1 MSTTIESL
9 ELQIQSN
16 STSATN
22 GIDALSASLS
32 KLKNAIKGGVGLT
45 SVANQIRNLDTALK
59 SLDDSSISKIDKLA
73 NSLSKLSTLGKVKI
87 SSSIASQLRNIGGAT
102 ATLSTVDFSS
112 LDRLGQA
119 LSPLTSIGKASGLR
133 SVITQ
138 LGKLPELART
148 LDGINWNQFTSQ
160 LRMLSDALRPLVNQL
175 NTVSNAFGRL
185 PANLRRTIS
194 ATNSL
199 SASNNRASSS
209 YVDLWAK
216 SRMAMNV
223 VRGSARA
230 IAGWITESNNYVE
243 NLNLFTA
250 SMGDYASEAK
260 RYAEQVGEVMGIDP
274 GEFMRN
280 QGVFMTITEGFG
292 VASERAY
299 TMSKNLTQLGYDL
312 SSFFNISFADSM
324 QKLTSGISG
333 ELEPLRRLGY
343 DLSQARLKAVALSLG
358 IKKSFNDMTQA
369 EKAQLRYYAIM
380 TQVTKA
386 QGDMS
391 RTLNAPAN
399 QLRILKAQLVQAGR
413 ALGNIFIPALNAVL
427 PYAIALAKVIRI
439 IADSIANLVGFKLPE
454 IDYSGLKAGGSAIG
468 DLAANADEAGAGLGK
483 AGKKAKKLK
492 DALLGIDELNIIS
505 EDKMNALDGLGEGL
519 GGGDLG
525 FELPEYDFLTG
536 AVNAK
541 VEEIVSMIK
550 GALSE
555 ITAVIS
561 TFLLA
566 IGTILVVTGANIPL
580 GLGLM
585 AVGAVGLVAT
595 IVQNWGEMTE
605 RLAKTLTIITALL
618 GGFLLAVGAILVLSG
633 ANVPLGIGLMI
644 AGAVA
649 LGTAAT
655 INWKFLHGDL
665 INALSILT
673 SIVSGAL
680 LAMGALFAFTG
691 ANIPLGVGL
700 MLAGAVGL
708 ATAVGLNWKGMS
720 DPMRKA
726 IGVLEAI
733 VGGALLT
740 FGAILALT
748 GVNIPLGVGMI
759 AAGAISLVSAAA
771 LNWGSL
777 TGDLKKSISTITALV
792 SGALIGVGA
801 VLAFTGVAT
810 PLGISMIAAGAIGI
824 VSTAALN
831 WGALTEKVKKV
842 LKEIGIAVGA
852 SLLALGAVLAF
863 TGVALPVG
871 IALMAAGAT
880 SLVAGIAL
888 NWNSIVKKIKDVL
901 KKIGVIA
908 GASMLALGVILCLT
922 GVGIP
927 LGAALIAA
935 GAGSLV
941 SGIALN
947 WDTIVTKVGEGLNAI
962 ANKFGEFKDWVGD
975 KLSQAGD
982 AISEWAGGVKEFF
995 VKGKDGK
1002 NALDNITETAA
1013 EWGQG
1018 FLDGISGCFS
1028 GMGSWVKNNIFSPID
1043 KAIAKSPIPEFTVK
1057 LKNTASTWW
1066 NNAKS
1071 WWTENT
1077 KDGLTLESGVKL
1089 VKSGW
1094 NSVTS
1099 WIGNLPIVKQGVGL
1113 LKSGWK
1119 SVSDWV
1125 GNIPIVKQ
1133 GVNLV
1138 KSGWQSVKSW
1148 LGNIPTVSQAVN
1160 LVKSGWQ
1167 SVKNW
1172 IGHIPTLSQTISLLK
1187 KGWTTV
1193 KGWIGNIPTLSQAIS
1208 LIKSGWTTIKNWV
1221 GHIPIL
1227 SQGISLLKSGWTTV
1241 KGWIGNIPI
1250 VSQGI
1255 SLIKS
1260 GWNTVK
1266 SWIGDHI
1273 VPTGISL
1280 FKSGWKSLSSW
1291 IGDKVSVGISLFK
1304 DGWNSI
1310 KGFFGLSTGGYNTG
1324 HGFKMFAKGGFIGAN
1339 GKSGFWKSVPMYAN
1353 GTANAGLH
1361 GSLFVAGESGAEM
1374 VGHING
1380 QTEVLNQSQIKLAMR
1395 SAVISGMAQFTG
1407 YWRAIHGQIAI
1418 GANAVIRSILV
1429 NTEVLNAAIMN
1440 NPHYDPS
1447 NTLAQSIYDDSQR
1460 AFNHSLSDESM
1471 ARTMKEFYREYVE
1484 PTLKE
1489 IASDTKRQADKE
1501 EQTIVQIGNRTITD
1515 AVVTQKRV
1523 NGFVFAE

>member
-32 KLKNAIKGGVGLT
+32 KLKNATKSGVGLS
-45 SVANQIRNLDTALK
+45 SVANQVRNLNTALNGF
-59 SLDDSSISKIDKLA
+59 DESSISRIDRLS
-73 NSLSKLSTLGKVKI
+73 NSLSKLSSLGKIKI
-87 SSSIASQLRNIGGAT
+87 SSSIASQLKSIGGAT
-102 ATLSTVDFSS
+102 AILGTTDFSG
-112 LDRLGQA
+112 LDKLGVA
-119 LSPLTSIGKASGLR
+119 LFPLTSIGKATGLK
-133 SVITQ
+133 SVISQ
-138 LGKLPELART
+138 LGKLPELAKT
-148 LDGINWNQFTSQ
+148 LNSINWNQFTSQ
-160 LRMLSDALRPLVNQL
+160 IKMLSDALKPLANQL
-175 NTVSNAFGRL
+175 NVVSNAFNRL
-185 PANLRRTIS
+185 PSNIRRTVN
-194 ATNSL
+194 ATNIL
-199 SASNNRASSS
+199 PNANQRASKS

-216 SRMAMNV
+216 SRMAMNTI
-223 VRGSARA
+223 RLAARA
-230 IAGWITESNNYVE
+230 IASWITESNTYVE

-250 SMGDYASEAK
+250 SMGKYATEAK
-260 RYAEQVGEVMGIDP
+260 SFAEQVGEIMGIDP

-299 TMSKNLTQLGYDL
+299 IMSKNLTQLGYDL

-369 EKAQLRYYAIM
+369 EKVQLRYYAIM

-386 QGDMS
+386 QGDMA

-399 QLRILKAQLVQAGR
+399 QLRILKSQLVQAAR
-413 ALGNIFIPALNAVL
+413 ALGNIFIPALNMVL

-454 IDYSGLKAGGSAIG
+454 VDYSGIKVGGDAIG
-468 DLAANADEAGAGLGK
+468 DLAKNADDAGDGLGK

-505 EDKMNALDGLGEGL
+505 ENEANALDGLGDLGV

-525 FELPEYDFLTG
+525 FELPEYDFLSG
-536 AVNAK
+536 VVNAK
-541 VEEIVSMIK
+541 VDEIVSMIK

-561 TFLLA
+561 GFLLA

-580 GLGLM
+580 GLALM
-585 AVGAVGLVAT
+585 AVGAVGLVTT

-605 RLAKTLTIITALL
+605 RLARTLTVITALL

-644 AGAVA
+644 VGAVSLA
-649 LGTAAT
+649 TAAT
-655 INWKFLHGDL
+655 INWKFLNKDL
-665 INALSILT
+665 MNALSILT

-680 LAMGALFAFTG
+680 LAVGALMVFTG
-691 ANIPLGVGL
+691 ANVPLGIGL

-708 ATAVGLNWKGMS
+708 ATAIGLNWDSMS
-720 DPMRKA
+720 EPMRKA
-726 IGVLEAI
+726 IGTLEAI

-748 GVNIPLGVGMI
+748 GANVPLGVGMI
-759 AAGAISLVSAAA
+759 AAGAISLVSAVA
-771 LNWGSL
+771 LNWNSL

-792 SGALIGVGA
+792 SGALIGIGA

-831 WGALTEKVKKV
+831 WSSITEKVKKV
-842 LKEIGIAVGA
+842 LKEIGIAMGV

-871 IALMAAGAT
+871 IGLMAAGAA
-880 SLVAGIAL
+880 SLIAGVAL
-888 NWNSIVKKIKDVL
+888 NWDSIVKKIKNVL
-901 KKIGVIA
+901 KKIGIIA
-908 GASMLALGVILCLT
+908 GASLLALGVILCLT
-922 GVGIP
+922 GIGIP
-927 LGAALIAA
+927 LGVALIAA
-935 GAGSLV
+935 GAASLV

-947 WDTIVTKVGEGLNAI
+947 WDTIVTKVGEGLSAI
-962 ANKFGEFKDWVGD
+962 ADKFGEFKGWVGD
-975 KLSQAGD
+975 KLKQAGN

-1002 NALDNITETAA
+1002 NAIDNIADTAT
-1013 EWGQG
+1013 EWGKS
-1018 FLDGISGCFS
+1018 FLDGLGSCFS
-1028 GMGSWVKNNIFSPID
+1028 NAKSWVSNNIVSPIT
-1043 KAIAKSPIPEFTVK
+1043 KAIDKTPIPEFAIK
-1057 LKNTASTWW
+1057 LKNTAPEWW
-1066 NNAKS
+1066 SNAKR
-1071 WWTENT
+1071 WWSENT
-1077 KDGLTLESGVKL
+1077 KDGLTLEAGVQL

-1099 WIGNLPIVKQGVGL
+1099 WIGNLPLVKQG
-1113 LKSGWK
+1113 
-1119 SVSDWV
+1119 
-1125 GNIPIVKQ
+1125 I
-1133 GVNLV
+1133 NLV
-1138 KSGWQSVKSW
+1138 KSGWQTVKDWVGDIPIVKQGIGLLKSGW
-1148 LGNIPTVSQAVN
+1148 QTIKGWVGNIPT
-1160 LVKSGWQ
+1160 
-1167 SVKNW
+1167 
-1172 IGHIPTLSQTISLLK
+1172 
-1187 KGWTTV
+1187 
-1193 KGWIGNIPTLSQAIS
+1193 
-1208 LIKSGWTTIKNWV
+1208 
-1221 GHIPIL
+1221 L
-1227 SQGISLLKSGWTTV
+1227 SQGISLLKSGWQNV
-1241 KGWIGNIPI
+1241 KNWIGNIPTLSQGI
-1250 VSQGI
+1250 GLLKSGWTTVKNWIGNIPVILQGI

-1266 SWIGDHI
+1266 SWIGDHV

-1291 IGDKVSVGISLFK
+1291 IGNKVSVGISLYK

-1324 HGFKMFAKGGFIGAN
+1324 HGFKMFAKGGYIGAN
-1339 GKSGFWKSVPMYAN
+1339 GKSGFWKSIPMYAN

-1407 YWRAIHGQIAI
+1407 YFRAINSQIGI
-1418 GANAVIRSILV
+1418 GANAIIRSVLLNTDVLNSAIV
-1429 NTEVLNAAIMN
+1429 NTGG
-1440 NPHYDPS
+1440 YDPTNS
-1447 NTLAQSIYDDSQR
+1447 LAQFVYDDSQR
-1460 AFNHSLSDESM
+1460 AYNHSLSDESM
-1471 ARTMKEFYREYVE
+1471 ARIMKEFYREYVE

-1489 IASDTKRQADKE
+1489 IATDTKRQADKE
-1501 EQTIVQIGNRTITD
+1501 EQTIVRIGNRTITD
-1515 AVVTQKRV
+1515 AVVTQQRA
-1523 NGFVFAE
+1523 NGFVFVE

>member
-1 MSTTIESL
+1 MSYISTTIESL

-45 SVANQIRNLDTALK
+45 SVANQIHNLDTALK

-102 ATLSTVDFSS
+102 AALGTADFSS
-112 LDRLGQA
+112 LDRLGRA
-119 LSPLTSIGKASGLR
+119 LSPLTVIGKASGLR
-133 SVITQ
+133 SVIIQ
-138 LGKLPELART
+138 LGKLSELART
-148 LDGINWNQFTSQ
+148 LDSINWNQFTSQ
-160 LRMLSDALRPLVNQL
+160 LRMLSDALRPLTNQL

-185 PANLRRTIS
+185 PANLRRTIN

-209 YVDLWAK
+209 YADLWAK

-230 IAGWITESNNYVE
+230 IAGWIAESNNYVE

-292 VASERAY
+292 VASERAHI
-299 TMSKNLTQLGYDL
+299 MSKNLTQLGYDL

-343 DLSQARLKAVALSLG
+343 DLSQARLKAVAFSLG

-386 QGDMS
+386 QGDMA

-399 QLRILKAQLVQAGR
+399 QLRILKAQLVQVGR
-413 ALGNIFIPALNAVL
+413 ALGNVFIPVLNTVL

-468 DLAANADEAGAGLGK
+468 NLAANADKASAGLGK

-519 GGGDLG
+519 GGLGEGLGGGDLG
-525 FELPEYDFLTG
+525 FELPEYDFLSG
-536 AVNAK
+536 AINTK
-541 VEEIVSMIK
+541 VDEIINK
-550 GALSE
+550 FKEWAGLTDE
-555 ITAVIS
+555 IDTWAEFFRTKLGRILILVGEIAAG
-561 TFLLA
+561 LLA
-566 IGTILVVTGANIPL
+566 WKFTKSFLEGLAWLQGLRKL
-580 GLGLM
+580 GLTTPLTIASGIVLTITGLTIEWT
-585 AVGAVGLVAT
+585 GLLSIIRDGIDKLNLGET
-595 IVQNWGEMTE
+595 IGGGILTTIGGSFIGKAASSL
-605 RLAKTLTIITALL
+605 LAKAGITSAAVEA
-618 GGFLLAVGAILVLSG
+618 GMGVSLA
-633 ANVPLGIGLMI
+633 
-644 AGAVA
+644 
-649 LGTAAT
+649 
-655 INWKFLHGDL
+655 
-665 INALSILT
+665 
-673 SIVSGAL
+673 
-680 LAMGALFAFTG
+680 GALFGGGIAAVVAGLPAFVVGVYSLIKEGLSGLSVFLTEFGATLTG
-691 ANIPLGVGL
+691 AG
-700 MLAGAVGL
+700 
-708 ATAVGLNWKGMS
+708 
-720 DPMRKA
+720 
-726 IGVLEAI
+726 
-733 VGGALLT
+733 
-740 FGAILALT
+740 
-748 GVNIPLGVGMI
+748 
-759 AAGAISLVSAAA
+759 
-771 LNWGSL
+771 
-777 TGDLKKSISTITALV
+777 
-792 SGALIGVGA
+792 
-801 VLAFTGVAT
+801 
-810 PLGISMIAAGAIGI
+810 AGAIG
-824 VSTAALN
+824 AAL
-831 WGALTEKVKKV
+831 GAWAGP
-842 LKEIGIAVGA
+842 IGIAVGA
-852 SLLALGAVLAF
+852 LIGVVVGALTNLGIYLYQNWEDVKQWVTNLGNTIKTFF
-863 TGVALPVG
+863 TKTLPNFFKNLPKKIKNGWENAIRPIKDFDWKHFGYTLGKKTGTFVKKICEALKKFFTQTLPSVWEKIKKEFGDFFSKTLPEFFTKKIPEFFNTVKEEFITFFTETLPEALSTIGTWFIDVG
-871 IALMAAGAT
+871 IAIWD
-880 SLVAGIAL
+880 GIVEGFNTAIKAIADFIDGFVQGFKDAL
-888 NWNSIVKKIKDVL
+888 GIHSSSTVFRDEVGKFIGEGLKEGIL
-901 KKIGVIA
+901 LPFKKIGQWVKDN
-908 GASMLALGVILCLT
+908 
-922 GVGIP
+922 
-927 LGAALIAA
+927 LI
-935 GAGSLV
+935 SP
-941 SGIALN
+941 IQK
-947 WDTIVTKVGEGLNAI
+947 I
-962 ANKFGEFKDWVGD
+962 
-975 KLSQAGD
+975 
-982 AISEWAGGVKEFF
+982 ISE
-995 VKGKDGK
+995 
-1002 NALDNITETAA
+1002 N
-1013 EWGQG
+1013 
-1018 FLDGISGCFS
+1018 
-1028 GMGSWVKNNIFSPID
+1028 PI
-1043 KAIAKSPIPEFTVK
+1043 
-1057 LKNTASTWW
+1057 
-1066 NNAKS
+1066 
-1071 WWTENT
+1071 
-1077 KDGLTLESGVKL
+1077 
-1089 VKSGW
+1089 
-1094 NSVTS
+1094 
-1099 WIGNLPIVKQGVGL
+1099 
-1113 LKSGWK
+1113 
-1119 SVSDWV
+1119 
-1125 GNIPIVKQ
+1125 KQ

-1172 IGHIPTLSQTISLLK
+1172 IGHIPTLSQTISLFK
-1187 KGWTTV
+1187 KGWSTV

-1241 KGWIGNIPI
+1241 KAWIGNLPI
-1250 VSQGI
+1250 ISQGI

-1280 FKSGWKSLSSW
+1280 FKSGWTSLSSW

-1395 SAVISGMAQFTG
+1395 SAVVSGMAQFIG

-1429 NTEVLNAAIMN
+1429 NTDVLNAAIMSN
-1440 NPHYDPS
+1440 SHYDLS
-1447 NTLAQSIYDDSQR
+1447 NILAQSVYDDSQKD
-1460 AFNHSLSDESM
+1460 FNHLISDESM
-1471 ARTMKEFYREYVE
+1471 ARALREFYREYVE

-1489 IASDTKRQADKE
+1489 IALDVKRQANKE
-1501 EQTIVQIGNRTITD
+1501 EQTIVQIGNKTITD
-1515 AVVTQKRV
+1515 AVVTQKRA
-1523 NGFVFAE
+1523 NGFIFAE